1 MAQINGK
8 NPISD
13 LMYDWVTVLHNK
25 AEGLHA
31 YEKYIKD
38 AEKEQSP
45 ECVQMFRRLHEQDVK
60 MVQEVRDHLVGMMA
74 KQGQGEKLMAGAG
87 R

>member
-1 MAQINGK
+1 MAQANGR

-13 LMYDWVTVLHNK
+13 LMFDWVTVLHSK

-38 AEKEQSP
+38 AEKENAT
-45 ECVQMFRRLHEQDVK
+45 ECVQMFRRLHDQDSK
-60 MVQEVRDHLVGMMA
+60 MVQDVRDHLASMMG
-74 KQGQGEKLMAGAG
+74 KQGGKAMAGAG